1 MYTPKTGIFRI
12 KTIMLKP
19 LQGVTLYMP
28 ITQGVALGYMLK
40 GFQPAGWYDKHAKV

>member
-1 MYTPKTGIFRI
+1 
-12 KTIMLKP
+12 MLMP
-19 LQGVTLYMP
+19 FQGVIPYIS